1 MTLSSMTGFA
11 RRDGRAKGLSWYWE
25 VKSVNGRSLD
35 IRCRLPQGLETL
47 EADIKNLAQSRF
59 HRGSLHVNLEL
70 KRDLESQIRVNDA
83 ALNEVLVLAK
93 SLQKKHKLPP
103 PTIEG
108 LLSIRGVLESVEPQ
122 LDGKAAAGRN
132 ALLLGDLDAA
142 FEILAKNRRAEGAKL
157 RKVLLGH
164 IERIRELAEAARDT
178 PGRLGRKHQ
187 GAPGANSSTGCSIS
201 GRSLDPD
208 RLHQEALLL
217 AARSDVQEELDRI
230 FAHVTAAPD
239 LLKDDAGPVGRKLD
253 FLAQEFHRE
262 ANTLCAKSQD
272 RALSAIGLALKAV
285 IDQMREQ
292 VQNIE

>member
-157 RKVLLGH
+157 RKVLVGH

-178 PGRLGRKHQ
+178 PGRSAESIKARLGEQLDRLLD
-187 GAPGANSSTGCSIS
+187 S

-217 AARSDVQEELDRI
+217 AARSDVQEELDRL
-230 FAHVTAAPD
+230 FAHVTAALE